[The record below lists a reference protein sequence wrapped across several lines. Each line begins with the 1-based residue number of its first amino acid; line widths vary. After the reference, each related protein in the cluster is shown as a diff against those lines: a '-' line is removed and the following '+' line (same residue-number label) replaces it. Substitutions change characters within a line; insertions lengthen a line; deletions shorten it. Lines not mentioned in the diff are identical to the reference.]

1 MIWLF
6 VVFGLGTII
15 SSVTKLNRAPTYD
28 SYDSRTNIYKFDNR
42 APTYD
47 SYDSRTN
54 IYKFDESEYKYKL

>member
-28 SYDSRTNIYKFDNR
+28 SYDSRTNIYKFD
-42 APTYD
+42 
-47 SYDSRTN
+47 
-54 IYKFDESEYKYKL
+54 ESEYKYKL